1 MDIRPIRDG
10 EDEAVIALWTA
21 YGLTRPWN
29 DPVADL
35 NLAKGGATSAVLVAA
50 DDAGIGGTIMVGF
63 DGHRG
68 WVYYLAVDPG
78 RRRTG
83 LGRSLMA
90 AAQDWLMVRG
100 SPKLQL
106 MVRSDNEAA
115 MGFYQRLGLERQEVI
130 VLGRRLD
137 G

>member
-1 MDIRPIRDG
+1 
-10 EDEAVIALWTA
+10 
-21 YGLTRPWN
+21 
-29 DPVADL
+29 
-35 NLAKGGATSAVLVAA
+35 
-50 DDAGIGGTIMVGF
+50 MVGF

-78 RRRTG
+78 RRRRG

-90 AAQDWLMVRG
+90 AAEDWLMVRG
-100 SPKLQL
+100 APKLQL

>member
-1 MDIRPIRDG
+1 
-10 EDEAVIALWTA
+10 
-21 YGLTRPWN
+21 
-29 DPVADL
+29 
-35 NLAKGGATSAVLVAA
+35 
-50 DDAGIGGTIMVGF
+50 MVGF

-78 RRRTG
+78 RRRRG

-90 AAQDWLMVRG
+90 AAKDWLMVRG
-100 SPKLQL
+100 APKLQL

-115 MGFYQRLGLERQEVI
+115 VGFYQRLGLERQEVI

>member
-1 MDIRPIRDG
+1 
-10 EDEAVIALWTA
+10 
-21 YGLTRPWN
+21 
-29 DPVADL
+29 
-35 NLAKGGATSAVLVAA
+35 
-50 DDAGIGGTIMVGF
+50 MVGF

-78 RRRTG
+78 RRRRG

-90 AAQDWLMVRG
+90 AAEDWLMVRG
-100 SPKLQL
+100 APKLQL

-115 MGFYQRLGLERQEVI
+115 VGFYQRLGLERQEVI
-130 VLGRRLD
+130 VLGRRLA

>member
-1 MDIRPIRDG
+1 MTDIRSIREG

-21 YGLTRPWN
+21 CGLTRPWN

-35 NLAKGGATSAVLVAA
+35 TLAKGGATSAVLVAA

-68 WVYYLAVDPG
+68 WVYYLAIDPG
-78 RRRTG
+78 RRRCG

-90 AAQDWLMVRG
+90 AAEDWLMVRAPPNF
-100 SPKLQL
+100 SSWSAAITRRLWAFI
-106 MVRSDNEAA
+106 SDW
-115 MGFYQRLGLERQEVI
+115 VWS
-130 VLGRRLD
+130 GRR
-137 G
+137 